1 LDEKITLEGLFT
13 VVLKAFIEMNESDT
27 PQHYFLTRN
36 DGMSTVKAPKGMFAD
51 SRIPN
56 DIQLVI
62 NAIEEYNN

>member
-1 LDEKITLEGLFT
+1 
-13 VVLKAFIEMNESDT
+13 MNESDT